1 MHACLCFFPAC
12 LWFCLAASLSICG
25 LFSYA
30 SPSSSASQYALVYKG
45 FSLHQD
51 DLLYWQLPAQ
61 FTGDKVTEN
70 FGVTSGQPVEITES
84 TAPLES
90 SSLPT
95 TPQPSSSLLSST
107 SHVHTPPYSLSSLSQ
122 SFLQVSSWL
131 SVLHSS
137 SVVREDCAMLP
148 SQVCFVHYPHTHSIC
163 CIRAV
168 TISQIMD

>member
-1 MHACLCFFPAC
+1 MPAFFSPLL

-70 FGVTSGQPVEITES
+70 FGVTSGQPVELTEN

-107 SHVHTPPYSLSSLSQ
+107 SRVHTPPCSLSSLSQ

-137 SVVREDCAMLP
+137 SVVRERTVPCYHDKCVL
-148 SQVCFVHYPHTHSIC
+148 FIIHTHTLHLLHQSC
-163 CIRAV
+163 H
-168 TISQIMD
+168 D